1 MSGGTPQSR
10 SVLRGDTKARY
21 DRKYILK
28 TQFECVST
36 TLCSPPT
43 NATASSGSKIEP
55 SCQSLSQLLHY

>member
-21 DRKYILK
+21 DRGKK

-43 NATASSGSKIEP
+43 NAAASSGSKIEP
-55 SCQSLSQLLHY
+55 SCQSLSQLSHY